1 MTYIDFHEWCVQGQS
16 RPVSVVATAATGVY
30 FETHACCA
38 VELVELL
45 VQMQTPES
53 EPITLTYFLQ
63 VWPSLVALTQRTP
76 SVSLCSG

>member
-1 MTYIDFHEWCVQGQS
+1 MSGVCKGNHVPCPWSQLPPQV
-16 RPVSVVATAATGVY
+16 GVY
-30 FETHACCA
+30 CFETHACCA

-76 SVSLCSG
+76 SSVSLCSG